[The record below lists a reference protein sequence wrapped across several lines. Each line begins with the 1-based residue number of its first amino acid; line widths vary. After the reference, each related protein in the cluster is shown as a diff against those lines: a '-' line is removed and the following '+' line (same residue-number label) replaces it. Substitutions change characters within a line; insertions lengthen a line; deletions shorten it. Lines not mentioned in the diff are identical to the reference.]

1 MAKQQVPIKE
11 NNINEEK
18 KTIEKPIKKE
28 EPKEEEFDDYGLS
41 DTINFI
47 NEYKRG
53 LKRYNEQDK

>member
-28 EPKEEEFDDYGLS
+28 EPKEEFDDYGLS